1 MGIDLQPCDWH
12 IDRKDVRYRNL
23 GKFLCYF
30 IREYGTEDKRR
41 KLYDEL
47 KIAYMFRILDGEEDT
62 FVVWLD
68 EGKDTETFTEDFG
81 KLVGHC
87 RTLMGWLDDEWE
99 TGLTESFE
107 EIVDYEFYDIRYWV
121 LSD

>member
-30 IREYGTEDKRR
+30 IREYGIEDKRR

-47 KIAYMFRILDGEEDT
+47 KIAYMFRILDHGDLNGG
-62 FVVWLD
+62 FNRRVS
-68 EGKDTETFTEDFG
+68 
-81 KLVGHC
+81 
-87 RTLMGWLDDEWE
+87 RP
-99 TGLTESFE
+99 
-107 EIVDYEFYDIRYWV
+107 
-121 LSD
+121 